1 MYIYIY
7 IMQIRY
13 GIIQESL
20 SRGSR
25 VRRTPETC
33 SMCWPNPL
41 RRVLCVWV
49 FQALNL
55 GIQTM
60 HRPVIVNSNNSILMM
75 TMVNDFFGVFLL
87 KHYVYEFI

>member
-1 MYIYIY
+1 MCIYIY

-60 HRPVIVNSNNSILMM
+60 HRSVIIIIVII
-75 TMVNDFFGVFLL
+75 VIIIQ
-87 KHYVYEFI
+87 Y